1 MHNPPLPKEPNIIS
15 LRETLIIM
23 LQEKKYQPYYENK
36 SDMRRAIA
44 DLYPHDKYQSWLYG
58 YLTKFAVKDP
68 DGLIDTEAS
77 LINILKNVFPGTYK
91 SYFGDLINASTSDSP
106 EESVICKSPQE
117 PTLNRIAT
125 ALERIVDFLER
136 RTGTTINEKLFGDL
150 I

>member
-1 MHNPPLPKEPNIIS
+1 MYNPPLPKKPNIIP
-15 LRETLIIM
+15 LRETLMIM

-36 SDMRRAIA
+36 SDMRRAID

-106 EESVICKSPQE
+106 EESVICKSPHE

-136 RTGTTINEKLFGDL
+136 RTGTTINLDSEFGDV
-150 I
+150 